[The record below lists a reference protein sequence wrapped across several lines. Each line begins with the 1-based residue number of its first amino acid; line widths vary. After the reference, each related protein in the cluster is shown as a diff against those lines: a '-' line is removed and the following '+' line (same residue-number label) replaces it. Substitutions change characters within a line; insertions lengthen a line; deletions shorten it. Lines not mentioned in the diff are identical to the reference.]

1 HNPGGNLE
9 EAIRSAKQRIDWS
22 TEEVLT
28 PDTLDSASSLTPA
41 TTGTR
46 GGIGPPHATSLASPS
61 GAARP
66 PSRKGFRQPGTRP
79 RPSPLMQAPA
89 GAEDESRPFDHQ
101 PSSASPSSPHD
112 RSLHRSPHA
121 VESNPGLVSDHE
133 DDDHGSASE
142 DEVPQAA
149 IAHSLGVLAA
159 RRDCAE
165 GMEIDV
171 SVEEEDDDAHGVIIR
186 SSGLRGA
193 DDRGLGTDGS
203 ASGKLGGRNTEA

>member
-1 HNPGGNLE
+1 
-9 EAIRSAKQRIDWS
+9 
-22 TEEVLT
+22 
-28 PDTLDSASSLTPA
+28 AS
-41 TTGTR
+41 
-46 GGIGPPHATSLASPS
+46 
-61 GAARP
+61 
-66 PSRKGFRQPGTRP
+66 
-79 RPSPLMQAPA
+79 A
-89 GAEDESRPFDHQ
+89 GAEDEPRPFDHQ

-112 RSLHRSPHA
+112 RSLHRSPHT

-171 SVEEEDDDAHGVIIR
+171 SVEEDDDDDAHGVIIR

-193 DDRGLGTDGS
+193 DDRGLRTDGS
-203 ASGKLGGRNTEA
+203 SARKLGGRDTEA